1 MRYLITGGVGFIGSH
16 LAESL
21 LADGHEV
28 VLLDDYSTGRHENV
42 AHIDGHPHLR
52 IVYGSVTDASITFEC
67 VREAD
72 AVFHLASAVGVRL
85 IIEQPVKTI
94 ETIVEGSMTILNA
107 AARYRR
113 PILLTS
119 TSEVYGKSQ
128 RVPFSEED
136 DLVIGPPTYRRWSYA
151 TGKALDEFLALAYW
165 HHSRLPVIITRLFN
179 TVGPRQTGQYGM
191 VIPRFVRQAMRNEP
205 ITVYGDGKQTRC
217 FTHVKDVVGA
227 LRKLMETPACRGQVF
242 NVGNDQEIS
251 IGELAERIRELT
263 GSESEIRYIPYEEAF
278 GSGFED
284 MLRRVPDLTKVRKAI
299 GYEPRRTLDDIL
311 REVIAWMR
319 ETERV

>member
-28 VLLDDYSTGRHENV
+28 VLLDDYSTGKHENV

-52 IVYGSVTDASITFEC
+52 IVYGSVTDESITYEC

-227 LRKLMETPACRGQVF
+227 LRKLMETPSCRGQVF

-251 IGELAERIRELT
+251 IGELAERIRDMT

-284 MLRRVPDLTKVRKAI
+284 MLRRVPDLTKVREAV
-299 GYEPRRTLDDIL
+299 GYKPQYTLDDIL

-319 ETERV
+319 ETDRV

>member
-21 LADGHEV
+21 LSDGQEV

-42 AHIDGHPHLR
+42 EHLDGHPHLR
-52 IVYGSVTDASITFEC
+52 IVCGSVTDRPLTTEC
-67 VREAD
+67 VRDAD
-72 AVFHLASAVGVRL
+72 CVFHLASAVGVRL
-85 IIEQPVKTI
+85 IIEQPVQTI
-94 ETIVEGSMTILNA
+94 ETIVEGSMTILDTC
-107 AARYRR
+107 ARYRR

-128 RVPFSEED
+128 KVPFSEED

-165 HHSRLPVIITRLFN
+165 HHSRLPVVITRLFN

-191 VIPRFVRQAMRNEP
+191 VIPRFVHQALRNEP
-205 ITVYGDGKQTRC
+205 ITVYGDGSQTRS
-217 FTHVKDVVGA
+217 FSHVRDIVRA
-227 LRKLMETPACRGQVF
+227 LRGLISKPECRGQVF

-251 IGELAERIRELT
+251 IRELAERIREMT
-263 GSESEIRYIPYEEAF
+263 ASESEIRYIPYAEAF

-284 MLRRVPDLTKVRKAI
+284 MIRRVPDISKVKDAI
-299 GYEPRRTLDDIL
+299 GYSPKYSLDDTL

-319 ETERV
+319 ETGGV